1 MVVSFKDSF
10 KLFGISIITCC
21 AVCVCHLFLNYLI
34 DLKAIESL
42 VTTVEGKSLYDALV
56 STAIVCCCCAG
67 GCLGITS
74 MIMLFFYIKHYID
87 SHSKQIGILKAL
99 GYSDMRIASGFSIFG
114 LSIFVGCIAG
124 YLLGLA
130 LMPMYYGLQNDNTV
144 IPQVEMDIHFV
155 LFLLLVILPT
165 IVFCLIAVFYSVF
178 KLNQP
183 TINLLKGIVK
193 TKCTPKDHK
202 EKKNFVSEMKTSVLK
217 SRKTLVF
224 FIGLS
229 SFCFASM
236 IQMSSSMDELA
247 STMMMLMI
255 LIIGI
260 VLAFTTL
267 YIASTTVIRSNQKNI
282 AMMRVFGYDNLDCK
296 KAVLDGY
303 RPAAYIGF
311 AIGTIYQYGLLK
323 IMVNVV
329 FKDIAGTPEYN
340 FNWLMFIITLA
351 IFVIVYEG
359 IMFIYGYMMK
369 KIPLK
374 QIMDE

>member
-1 MVVSFKDSF
+1 MVVSIKDSF
-10 KLFGISIITCC
+10 KLLGISIITCC
-21 AVCVCHLFLNYLI
+21 AVCVCHLFLNYLT

-42 VTTVEGKSLYDALV
+42 VTTIEGKSLYDALV

-67 GCLGITS
+67 GCLAITS
-74 MIMLFFYIKHYID
+74 IIMLFFYIKHYID

-99 GYSDMRIASGFSIFG
+99 GYSDMRIASGFSVFG
-114 LSIFVGCIAG
+114 LSVFIGCLAG

-130 LMPMYYGLQNDNTV
+130 LMPMYYELQNDNTV
-144 IPQVEMDIHFV
+144 IPQVEMNIHFI

-183 TINLLKGIVK
+183 TINLLKGITK
-193 TKCTPKDHK
+193 TKGAPKDYK
-202 EKKNFVSEMKTSVLK
+202 EKKNFVSEMKTSVLR

-236 IQMSSSMDELA
+236 IQMSGSMDELA

-267 YIASTTVIRSNQKNI
+267 YIATTTVIRSNQKNI

-311 AIGTIYQYGLLK
+311 AVGTIYQYGLLK
-323 IMVNVV
+323 IMVSIV
-329 FKDIAGTPEYN
+329 FKDIAGTPEYS
-340 FNWLMFIITLA
+340 FDWLMFIITLL

-374 QIMDE
+374 QIMAE